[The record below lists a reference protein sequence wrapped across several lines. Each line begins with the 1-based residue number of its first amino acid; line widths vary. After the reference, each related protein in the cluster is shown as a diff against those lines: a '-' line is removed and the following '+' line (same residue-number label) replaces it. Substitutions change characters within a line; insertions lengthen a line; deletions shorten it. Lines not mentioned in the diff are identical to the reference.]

1 MTEGLAGIVK
11 QTFKNQLFQ
20 RMNIENNR
28 VKVSLSQF
36 ADNILLS
43 TLISFEQIKLK
54 KFINNNK

>member
-1 MTEGLAGIVK
+1 VTEGLAGIVK